1 MAGKRQTTFTDGSD
15 RIDRLISRPDLAPRI
30 AEIRERMHRADEV
43 HAMTLAMVRNAAGL
57 TQQDVAERMN
67 VTQGAVARTERRGDV
82 LLSTLRSYLTAAGAR
97 EVRIVVE
104 LADGSIAEI
113 ALAELQGSDQPESD
127 APEAATVT

>member
-1 MAGKRQTTFTDGSD
+1 MAAKRQTTFTDGSD
-15 RIDRLISRPDLAPRI
+15 RIDRLVSRPDLAPRI
-30 AEIRERMHRADEV
+30 AEIRERMHQADDA

-97 EVRIVVE
+97 EVRIVVV

-113 ALAELQGSDQPESD
+113 ALAELQGGDQPESD
-127 APEAATVT
+127 APEAAAAS

>member
-1 MAGKRQTTFTDGSD
+1 MAGERQTAFTDGSD
-15 RIDRLISRPDLAPRI
+15 RIDRLTSRPDLAPRI
-30 AEIRERMHRADEV
+30 AEIRERMHQADEA

-104 LADGSIAEI
+104 LADGSSAEI
-113 ALAELQGSDQPESD
+113 ALAELQTRD
-127 APEAATVT
+127 APEPDVPEATSTT